1 MCGSLNQSAVQRR
14 LYPFLPIVILCAT
27 HESLLEWVK
36 EEDSGETVNLK
47 NAIKM
52 DVVVMIVIILCEFS
66 MLCEPSNFLTHNFS
80 SSQ

>member
-1 MCGSLNQSAVQRR
+1 
-14 LYPFLPIVILCAT
+14 
-27 HESLLEWVK
+27 
-36 EEDSGETVNLK
+36 
-47 NAIKM
+47 M